1 MSLENLYQIPQTHLD
16 AILRAN
22 FDPRSLANRLGGYGR
37 PSQACC
43 HTYAHA
49 KQAWNEDVRFRHGL
63 GWLLDHMH
71 RGLLEEMRHAEVDL
85 IEAYARRADYRKHPD
100 FGGLLWAL
108 QSDPRPDVRACLPLL
123 LHRVMHDSLRMLSA

>member
-22 FDPRSLANRLGGYGR
+22 FDPRSLANRLGGYGF

-43 HTYAHA
+43 HTYANA
-49 KQAWNEDVRFRHGL
+49 KQAWAENVRFRHGL
-63 GWLLDHMH
+63 GWLLDCMH
-71 RGLLEEMRHAEVDL
+71 RSPLEEVRHAEADL
-85 IEAYARRADYRKHPD
+85 IEAYVRRADYRKHPD

-108 QSDPRPDVRACLPLL
+108 QSDSRAEVRTCLPLL
-123 LHRVMHDSLRMLSA
+123 LHRVMHDSLRTLSA